1 MSFTEKKN
9 NATSKIATVGGIA
22 SASGNAVFSVTTG
35 EGAKFPTATHKVSI
49 DSEVLG
55 GCTRS
60 GDVITCTVRGDESST
75 AASHAQGST
84 VELTITAGA
93 LQEFEAI
100 FEETSQTS
108 LADKLLL
115 AEITPAT
122 NPSSG
127 YRELYF
133 KSDGHLYMRNS
144 AGSETQIDSAA
155 ASTAWVD
162 ATDGATITF
171 NLSSGNK
178 QRVTL
183 GGNRAL
189 ALSNPGTGQVFLL
202 RLLQD
207 GTGSRTVTWF
217 NTIKW
222 AGGSAPTL
230 TTTASKADVFGFIQ
244 TGTDTY
250 DGFVVGQ
257 NL

>member
-22 SASGNAVFSVTTG
+22 SASGNAVFALTTG
-35 EGAKFPTATHKVSI
+35 EGALFPTASFKCGI
-49 DSEVLG
+49 DSEILDT
-55 GCTRS
+55 CTRS
-60 GDVITCTVRGDESST
+60 GDTVTCTVRGAEGST
-75 AASHAQGST
+75 AASHAQGAT

-115 AEITPAT
+115 KEITPAT

-127 YRELYF
+127 YRSIYV
-133 KSDGHLYMRNS
+133 KSDGNVYIRDS
-144 AGSETQIDSAA
+144 AGSESQVNAAA
-155 ASTAWVD
+155 ASTAWVE

-171 NLSSGNK
+171 NLSSGSK
-178 QRVTL
+178 QRVVL

-189 ALSNPGTGQVFLL
+189 ALSNVTAGKVFLL
-202 RLLQD
+202 RLTQD

-222 AGGSAPTL
+222 AGGTAPTL
-230 TTTASKADVFGFIQ
+230 TTTINKADVFGFIQ
-244 TGTDTY
+244 TDTDAY

>member
-22 SASGNAVFSVTTG
+22 SASGSAVFAVTTG
-35 EGAKFPTATHKVSI
+35 EGALFPTATHKVSI

-60 GDVITCTVRGDESST
+60 GDIITCTVRGDETST
-75 AASHAQGST
+75 AASHAQGAT

-115 AEITPAT
+115 KEITPAT
-122 NPSSG
+122 DPSSG
-127 YRELYF
+127 YREIYF
-133 KSDGHLYMRNS
+133 KADGHLYMRDS
-144 AGSETQIDSAA
+144 AGSETQLDTASP
-155 ASTAWVD
+155 STAWVE
-162 ATDGATITF
+162 ASDGATITF

-178 QRVTL
+178 QRVVL

-189 ALSNPGTGQVFLL
+189 ALSNVTAGKVFLL
-202 RLLQD
+202 RLTQD
-207 GTGSRTVTWF
+207 GTGTRTVTWF

-222 AGGSAPTL
+222 AGGTPPTL
-230 TTTASKADVFGFIQ
+230 TTTINKADVLGFIQ
-244 TGTDTY
+244 TDTDAY